1 MKIAKT
7 ILIVEDEVPLLNVL
21 RDKLTHEGFA
31 ILTAEDG
38 TEGLELALTK
48 HPDLILLDINLPR
61 MDGLT
66 VLKHINADPWGAKSK
81 VIMLTNLNDYQSVA
95 AALALGSKDFLV
107 KSDWKIEELVKIV
120 NESLKTSFV

>member
-1 MKIAKT
+1 MKTAKT

-38 TEGLELALTK
+38 VEGLELALTK
-48 HPDLILLDINLPR
+48 HPDLILLDINLPG

-66 VLKHINADPWGAKSK
+66 VLKHINADAWGAKAK

-120 NESLKTSFV
+120 HENLRTSFA

>member
-1 MKIAKT
+1 VKT
-7 ILIVEDEVPLLNVL
+7 TKRILIVEDEVPLLNIL
-21 RDKLTHEGFA
+21 RDKLSREGYE

-38 TEGLELALTK
+38 DEGLEIALSA
-48 HPDLILLDINLPR
+48 HPDLILLDINLPG

-66 VLKHINADPWGAKSK
+66 VLKHINADTWGAKAK

-95 AALALGSKDFLV
+95 VALALGSKDFLV

-120 NESLKTSFV
+120 RENLNPDFT